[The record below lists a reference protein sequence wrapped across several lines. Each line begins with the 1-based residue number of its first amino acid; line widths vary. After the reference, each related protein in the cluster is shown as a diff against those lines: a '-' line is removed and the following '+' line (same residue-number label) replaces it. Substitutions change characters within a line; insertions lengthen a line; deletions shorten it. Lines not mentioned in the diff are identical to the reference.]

1 MKLWDVFEGKGN
13 VETFNHTHDV
23 LTVVYRPDSKQIAC
37 STLDGHIHF
46 WDPIE
51 GVETASI
58 DGRRDIKGG
67 RLMGDR
73 RTAENSSAGKSF
85 TSLSYS
91 ADGSFIL
98 AGGSSKYIC
107 MYDVADQVSHN
118 VLFLVFAIFVLS
130 MCTFHLWFSCNFL
143 FSFCTLCYLLEHV
156 FTFLLGCKS
165 TQVLLRRIQI
175 TNNKALDGV
184 LDMLNSKRMTSDG
197 PLDLIDDNDSDDDEN
212 FKQSYKQM
220 GPNLPGTKA
229 NFGRPIARSKA
240 LQLAPTG
247 RAFAAATTEG
257 LLIYSIDDNL
267 IYDPVD
273 IAIDVTPEV
282 CSSD

>member
-13 VETFNHTHDV
+13 VETFTHTHDV

-51 GVETASI
+51 GVEMASI

-107 MYDVADQVSHN
+107 MYDVAEQVSLIPTSCSLYLSCSLFQSMSFLNLRAGHPTLN
-118 VLFLVFAIFVLS
+118 FSYGCHMSFVHRLIFSKRVLTLSLGYFLR
-130 MCTFHLWFSCNFL
+130 
-143 FSFCTLCYLLEHV
+143 CYCE
-156 FTFLLGCKS
+156 GYKS
-165 TQVLLRRIQI
+165 QI
-175 TNNKALDGV
+175 TKPW
-184 LDMLNSKRMTSDG
+184 M
-197 PLDLIDDNDSDDDEN
+197 E
-212 FKQSYKQM
+212 F
-220 GPNLPGTKA
+220 
-229 NFGRPIARSKA
+229 
-240 LQLAPTG
+240 
-247 RAFAAATTEG
+247 
-257 LLIYSIDDNL
+257 
-267 IYDPVD
+267 
-273 IAIDVTPEV
+273 
-282 CSSD
+282 